1 MLSSLVTRVRQKT
14 RYRRLVHEAILKI
27 FLIAN
32 KAIHWVKALLSSPV
46 LAPNVAI
53 SFGDHD
59 AWLSDSFVDVLPGE
73 PVYMKVKS
81 DVPFEDLQKALKVM
95 SVNQL

>member
-1 MLSSLVTRVRQKT
+1 
-14 RYRRLVHEAILKI
+14 
-27 FLIAN
+27 
-32 KAIHWVKALLSSPV
+32 V